1 MNNSVNNFSFN
12 RLSKLLKR
20 DLMNYNKKAA
30 ILSGIVL
37 FIYII
42 FSIQRFK
49 GTYLESILQIMDFQ
63 YFITFICLFIVILP
77 LVLYLNFSDKRLGV
91 LDAMLPA
98 SNLEKFLSKW
108 LVMVIIYPI
117 LFIILSFLLDF
128 IISLISGDRSLLFLF
143 IHPTSKDVSAFY
155 SMVAFSKTLIPYII
169 ISVLYVQAMF
179 FLGVHIFR
187 KNKISKSIIITI
199 IWSTI
204 VGITLIYVSRDAF
217 GNSINMNA
225 ELTGKMQSLENN
237 SIDMYSDEMLKT
249 MFNFFHSIIPKSY
262 IVLVNIVNSVQFVLA
277 WLITFFIMK
286 IHQYR

>member
-63 YFITFICLFIVILP
+63 YFITFISLFIVILP

-108 LVMVIIYPI
+108 LVIVIIYPI

-155 SMVAFSKTLIPYII
+155 SMVAFAKTLVPYIL
-169 ISVLYVQAMF
+169 ISVLYLQAMF

-199 IWSTI
+199 LWSTI
-204 VGITLIYVSRDAF
+204 VGILLIYLSYETIE
-217 GNSINMNA
+217 NSII
-225 ELTGKMQSLENN
+225 NN
-237 SIDMYSDEMLKT
+237 SELNNNPIIQNHNSMDIYSDEMLKNLI
-249 MFNFFHSIIPKSY
+249 NFFHSMIPASY
-262 IVLVNIVNSVQFVLA
+262 IALVNIVNGIQLILA

>member
-63 YFITFICLFIVILP
+63 YFITFISLFIVILP

-108 LVMVIIYPI
+108 LVIVIIYPI

-155 SMVAFSKTLIPYII
+155 SMVAFAKTLVPYIL
-169 ISVLYVQAMF
+169 ISVLYLQAMF

-199 IWSTI
+199 LWSTI
-204 VGITLIYVSRDAF
+204 VGILLIYLSYETIE
-217 GNSINMNA
+217 NSII
-225 ELTGKMQSLENN
+225 NN
-237 SIDMYSDEMLKT
+237 SELNNNPIIQNHNSMDIYSDEMLKNLI
-249 MFNFFHSIIPKSY
+249 NFFHSMIPASY
-262 IVLVNIVNSVQFVLA
+262 IALVNIVNGIQLILA
-277 WLITFFIMK
+277 WFISFFIMK